1 MTKGLENGWQV
12 GEASS
17 DFDVR
22 RAFAHGEYMGALREQ
37 ERIIKLLEGYQAKK
51 CNDYE
56 CFSGLNRN
64 AHDWEC
70 GVDEMNRNIALI
82 KGEK

>member
-1 MTKGLENGWQV
+1 MSDPRFSDPIY
-12 GEASS
+12 ASGYL
-17 DFDVR
+17 D
-22 RAFAHGEYMGALREQ
+22 GITNEQ
-37 ERIIKLLEGYQAKK
+37 SRIIKLLEGYQAKK

>member
-1 MTKGLENGWQV
+1 MSREEK
-12 GEASS
+12 
-17 DFDVR
+17 
-22 RAFAHGEYMGALREQ
+22 LRELAEQ
-37 ERIIKLLEGYQAKK
+37 EQALMREIYGFDNGVAWERERIIKLLEGYQAKK